1 MTSNDPPHEPVLTR
15 RALRRHETGVTDV
28 AAEAPA
34 ATAPVSASAAVPP
47 EPSAPPVAAEA
58 AATVTAPRRRRR
70 TATEPEPTAPAEPT
84 EPVVAAPVEPA
95 PVADPPTA
103 AEVPITTRALAWIR
117 EDGTS
122 AVPQPEVA
130 PDAELVDQWPR
141 RSPLRPGVLVPLASV
156 LGLIVVYVV
165 AMLVWPLYAVA
176 PRVES
181 VALQTAVA
189 APAAP
194 AWPGAGSAALAVEG
208 VGTTAASADAAV
220 PMASITK
227 LITALV
233 VLDALPLA
241 VGESGPEYAFTR
253 ADRTAYRNTLAAD
266 ESALDVPVGGTLTEY
281 QLLEGMLIGSAGNYA
296 DKLVDGLYPSDAVYA
311 RAAMQWLTQHGL
323 AGITVVDSSG
333 ISPRN
338 TATPAALVA
347 LARRALAN
355 PVIAE
360 IVAKQSVE
368 LPGAGLVENTNALLG
383 EPGIVGIKTGL
394 LFGDYNLLAARD
406 ITVGET
412 TVRAYASILGQ
423 PDSETRFAATRDLL
437 NGLDAQLAPTI
448 ALPAGSIVGTI
459 STLWADPV
467 DIVTAT
473 DGSVILWNGSASAA
487 ASNLTL
493 GDDWASGASA
503 GSVTVSGPI
512 DEVEVEALLAAEVAG
527 PSPWW
532 RITHPLQL
540 MGITD

>member
-15 RALRRHETGVTDV
+15 RALRRNETGATDVTAEPAAPPTVVVDPVQDAAPTLTEPSVTDI
-28 AAEAPA
+28 
-34 ATAPVSASAAVPP
+34 PP
-47 EPSAPPVAAEA
+47 
-58 AATVTAPRRRRR
+58 
-70 TATEPEPTAPAEPT
+70 ATEVPT
-84 EPVVAAPVEPA
+84 
-95 PVADPPTA
+95 
-103 AEVPITTRALAWIR
+103 TTRALAWVR
-117 EDGTS
+117 EDGT
-122 AVPQPEVA
+122 ATVAQPEIA
-130 PDAELVDQWPR
+130 PDAELIERWPR
-141 RSPLRPGVLVPLASV
+141 RSPLRPGVLVPLGSV
-156 LGLIVVYVV
+156 VGLVLVYVV

-176 PRVES
+176 PRVDA
-181 VALQTAVA
+181 VAAQTAA
-189 APAAP
+189 APAASP
-194 AWPGAGSAALAVEG
+194 AWPAAGSGSLGVEG
-208 VGTTAASADAAV
+208 LGTTAASSDEAV

-227 LITALV
+227 VITALV

-241 VGESGPEYAFTR
+241 VGETGPEYTFTR
-253 ADRTAYRNTLAAD
+253 ADRTAYQNTLAAD
-266 ESALDVPVGGTLTEY
+266 ESALDVPVGGTLTQY

-333 ISPRN
+333 ISPSN

-360 IVAKQSVE
+360 IVAKPSVE

-394 LFGDYNLLAARD
+394 LFDDYNLLAARD
-406 ITVGET
+406 ITIGDT
-412 TVRAYASILGQ
+412 TVRAYASVLGQ
-423 PDSETRFAATRDLL
+423 PDSETRFAAARDLL

-448 ALPAGSIVGTI
+448 ALPAGSIVGTV

-473 DGSVILWNGSASAA
+473 DGSVILWNGSPSSAV
-487 ASNLTL
+487 SDLSL
-493 GDDWASGASA
+493 GDDWADGASV
-503 GSVTVSGPI
+503 GTVTISGPI
-512 DEVEVEALLAAEVAG
+512 GEAQVEALLAAEVEG

-532 RITHPLQL
+532 RLTHPLQL
-540 MGITD
+540 FGIAD